1 MFEKNTL
8 SVDAAYSSKT
18 GIMEYRGVW
27 TDSGD
32 IYFHEIFSVGTNNVG
47 EFLAVVH
54 ALAKMKSEGIEK
66 DVYTDSN
73 TAIAWVR
80 NKRVNSGMDYGS
92 NTKELWNI
100 ISRAENWLKDNE
112 YKNQILK
119 WKTKEWG
126 EVFADFDRK

>member
-80 NKRVNSGMDYGS
+80 NKRVNSGMDYDS

>member
-27 TDSGD
+27 TDSGE
-32 IYFHEIFSVGTNNVG
+32 IYFHEIFSVGTNNIG

-54 ALAKMKSEGIEK
+54 ALAKMKSEGLEK
-66 DVYTDSN
+66 DIYTDSN
-73 TAIAWVR
+73 TAISWVR
-80 NKRVNSGMDYGS
+80 NKRVNSGMNYS
-92 NTKELWNI
+92 SSTKYLWSV

-112 YKNQILK
+112 YKNQVLK
-119 WKTKEWG
+119 WKTKDWG
-126 EVFADFDRK
+126 EVFADFERK

>member
-1 MFEKNTL
+1 MFNKNTL

-27 TDSGD
+27 TDSGSV
-32 IYFHEIFSVGTNNVG
+32 YFHEIFSVGTNNVG

-92 NTKELWNI
+92 NTKDLWNI
-100 ISRAENWLKDNE
+100 ISRA
-112 YKNQILK
+112 Y
-119 WKTKEWG
+119 T
-126 EVFADFDRK
+126 

>member
-1 MFEKNTL
+1 MFKKNTL

-27 TDSGD
+27 TDDGNV
-32 IYFHEIFSVGTNNVG
+32 YFHETFSVGTNNVG

-80 NKRVNSGMDYGS
+80 NKKVNSGMDYS
-92 NTKELWNI
+92 SRTKELWEV
-100 ISRAENWLKDNE
+100 ISRAENWLKNNT
-112 YKNQILK
+112 YTTVILK
-119 WKTKEWG
+119 WETKAWG
-126 EVFADFDRK
+126 EIPADFGRK

>member
-27 TDSGD
+27 TDSGE

-54 ALAKMKSEGIEK
+54 ALAKMKSEGLEK
-66 DVYTDSN
+66 DIYTDSN
-73 TAIAWVR
+73 TAISWVR
-80 NKRVNSGMDYGS
+80 NKRVNSGMNYS
-92 NTKELWNI
+92 SSTKYLWSV

-112 YKNQILK
+112 YKNQVLK
-119 WKTKEWG
+119 WKTKDWG
-126 EVFADFDRK
+126 EVFADFERK